1 MTVCLNPQLSALN
14 SQLPLSPSSLPPGCV
29 DVPSR
34 PRLVFGNGTL
44 GRLGALAS
52 ELGCR
57 RALLVTDSGIVAAGH
72 AGRAQE
78 SLEKA
83 GIAVALYGAVRE
95 NPDTDDVERCRRAAE
110 QAEADLFIGLG
121 GGSSVDTAKGA
132 NLLLTNGGAIQDYW
146 GVGKVPRPML
156 PLIAIP
162 TTAGTGSE
170 CQSAALIADPVT
182 HQKMACLDPKI
193 TARIAILDPELTV
206 SQPARVT
213 AVTGVD
219 ALSHALES
227 AVTRRRNAVSWM
239 YSEAAFRK
247 LAGSLTRVLDEPRDL
262 EARGDMLLGAA
273 LAGLAI
279 ECSMLGGAHACANP
293 LTARFGVVHGN
304 AVGVMLPAVLRHNA
318 TPGSEAES
326 VYGRLAV
333 AAGWSTSALP
343 AATAAAALVDGVC
356 RLLDRAGIPGS
367 ILDAGATTASIPE
380 LAAAAS
386 RQWTAQFN
394 PRDLDVEAFI
404 SLYTHAAQPR

>member
-1 MTVCLNPQLSALN
+1 MAPF
-14 SQLPLSPSSLPPGCV
+14 LPPGCI
-29 DVPSR
+29 DIPSR
-34 PRLVFGNGTL
+34 PRLVFGDGTL
-44 GRLGALAS
+44 ARLGILAA
-52 ELGCR
+52 ELGAR

-72 AGRAQE
+72 ASRARE
-78 SLEKA
+78 FLEKV
-83 GIAVALYGAVRE
+83 GIAVTLYDAVRE
-95 NPDTDDVERCRRAAE
+95 NPDTQDVERCRHAA
-110 QAEADLFIGLG
+110 ANARVDLFIGLG
-121 GGSSVDTAKGA
+121 GGSSVDTAKAA
-132 NLLLTNGGAIQDYW
+132 NLLLTNGGAVQDYW
-146 GVGKVPRPML
+146 GVGKVPKPLL

-170 CQSAALIADPVT
+170 CQSAALIADAGT

-247 LAGSLTRVLDEPRDL
+247 LAGGLTRVLDEPRDL
-262 EARGDMLLGAA
+262 GARGDMLLGAA

-293 LTARFGVVHGN
+293 LTAQFDVVHGS
-304 AVGVMLPAVLRHNA
+304 AVGVMLPAVIRFNA
-318 TPGSEAES
+318 VPSSDAES
-326 VYGRLAV
+326 AYAQLAV
-333 AAGWSTSALP
+333 SAGWSSTTSP
-343 AATAAAALVDGVC
+343 AASGAETLVDGIS
-356 RLLDRAGIPGS
+356 RLLDRAGIPRS
-367 ILDAGATTASIPE
+367 ILDAGASIEAIPK
-380 LAAAAS
+380 LAAAAA

-394 PRDLDVEAFI
+394 PRDLDLDAFVG
-404 SLYTHAAQPR
+404 LYSAAAQPR

>member
-1 MTVCLNPQLSALN
+1 
-14 SQLPLSPSSLPPGCV
+14 LSPSSLPPGCI

-34 PRLVFGNGTL
+34 PRLVFGDGTL
-44 GRLGALAS
+44 ARLGSLAS
-52 ELGCR
+52 ELGCHG
-57 RALLVTDSGIVAAGH
+57 ALLVTDPGIVAAGH
-72 AGRAQE
+72 AARARE

-83 GIAVALYGAVRE
+83 GVAVALYDAVRE
-95 NPDTDDVERCRRAAE
+95 NPDTQDVERCRRAAE
-110 QAEADLFIGLG
+110 EAGADLFIGLG

-146 GVGKVPRPML
+146 GVGKVPKPML

-247 LAGSLTRVLDEPRDL
+247 LAGALTRVLDEPRDL
-262 EARGDMLLGAA
+262 GARGDMLLGAA

-279 ECSMLGGAHACANP
+279 ECSMLGAAHACANP
-293 LTARFGVVHGN
+293 LTARFGVVHGT
-304 AVGVMLPAVLRHNA
+304 AVGVMLPAVIRYNA
-318 TPGSEAES
+318 APGSEAES
-326 VYGRLAV
+326 VYGKLASAV
-333 AAGWSTSALP
+333 GWSPAGCT
-343 AATAAAALVDGVC
+343 AATAATALVGGVC
-356 RLLDRAGIPGS
+356 RLLDRAGIPRS
-367 ILDAGATTASIPE
+367 ILDAGVTTGSISE
-380 LAAAAS
+380 LAAAAA

-404 SLYTHAAQPR
+404 GLYTNAAQSR

>member
-1 MTVCLNPQLSALN
+1 
-14 SQLPLSPSSLPPGCV
+14 
-29 DVPSR
+29 
-34 PRLVFGNGTL
+34 
-44 GRLGALAS
+44 
-52 ELGCR
+52 
-57 RALLVTDSGIVAAGH
+57 VTDSGIVAAGH

-78 SLEKA
+78 FLEKA
-83 GIAVALYGAVRE
+83 GIAVALYDAVRE
-95 NPDTDDVERCRRAAE
+95 NPDTEDVDRCRQAAVD
-110 QAEADLFIGLG
+110 ARVDLFIGLG

-132 NLLLTNGGAIQDYW
+132 NLLLTNGGAVQDYW
-146 GVGKVPRPML
+146 GVGKVPKPML

-170 CQSAALIADPVT
+170 CQSAALIADAVT

-227 AVTRRRNAVSWM
+227 AVTRRRNVVSWM
-239 YSEAAFRK
+239 YSESAFQK
-247 LAGSLTRVLDEPRDL
+247 LAGGLARVLDEPRDL
-262 EARGDMLLGAA
+262 GARGDMLLGAA

-293 LTARFGVVHGN
+293 LTARFGVVHGA
-304 AVGVMLPAVLRHNA
+304 AVGVMLPAVIRFNA
-318 TPGSEAES
+318 VPGSPSES
-326 VYGRLAV
+326 AYARLAI
-333 AAGWSTSALP
+333 AAGWSP
-343 AATAAAALVDGVC
+343 AGVPVTTAAAALVDGVS
-356 RLLDRAGIPGS
+356 RLLDRAGIPRS
-367 ILDAGATTASIPE
+367 ILDAGVPLAAIPE
-380 LAAAAS
+380 LAAAAA

-404 SLYTHAAQPR
+404 GLYTAAAQPRSL